1 MGWFPTTLDS
11 DAQSWRFDIVSLLA
25 VIGGSSIEKHK
36 QAITASTFAGFPRI
50 LPAPESL
57 LDTDRPTRLPSVK
70 EVNIIGVYSGTRF
83 TELNFFANVIHKLEE
98 LEEFEFRSYDITYG
112 ENKKADDVEREGK
125 LEGKSTVTIPLR
137 KLCPLNLVTL
147 ISILMTIGLFIWAG
161 MIHDGVALVGLA
173 TMSLSTSSACLS
185 AQWYPRLATRPTP
198 VEVDPGDIVMK
209 TRHGAFVVVKCSEDI
224 TRELYGGAE
233 SCHYVF
239 QGRCH
244 QVLLA
249 CSTVLLMASI
259 ILFSNC
265 GWTMQIAIG
274 AAYII
279 LNILYWALAL
289 LTEPQDTWDMSRFDV
304 KETNRK
310 LTRSYTSALW
320 EAIRET
326 EEIDWV
332 RKGGDLAPATKAW
345 DKWLKEA
352 GVECQKPGSTWDPE
366 AAKNKLMAK
375 RASASSTPVVE
386 HAQPILSESRT

>member
-57 LDTDRPTRLPSVK
+57 IDTDRPTRLPSVK

-98 LEEFEFRSYDITYG
+98 LEEFEFRSYEITYG
-112 ENKKADDVEREGK
+112 KKKADVEREGRPDSK
-125 LEGKSTVTIPLR
+125 NTVTIPLR
-137 KLCPLNLVTL
+137 TLCPLNLVTL

-173 TMSLSTSSACLS
+173 AMSLSTSSACLS
-185 AQWYPRLATRPTP
+185 AQWYPRLATRPTKTQ
-198 VEVDPGDIVMK
+198 VLDGDIVMK
-209 TRHGAFVVVKCSEDI
+209 TRHGAFVVVKCAEEI

-233 SCHYVF
+233 SCRYVF
-239 QGRCH
+239 QGRAH

-265 GWTMQIAIG
+265 GWTMQIAVG

-289 LTEPQDTWDMSRFDV
+289 LTEPQDTWDMSRFIV
-304 KETNRK
+304 KQTEQKVTS
-310 LTRSYTSALW
+310 SYTRALW

-326 EEIDWV
+326 RKVEWV
-332 RKGGDLAPATKAW
+332 WKGEDLAPKTSAW
-345 DKWLKEA
+345 DKWLKQA
-352 GVECQKPGSTWDPE
+352 GVECQKPETDWDPE
-366 AAKNKLMAK
+366 
-375 RASASSTPVVE
+375 
-386 HAQPILSESRT
+386 PILSESHY

>member
-36 QAITASTFAGFPRI
+36 QAITASPFAGFPRI

-57 LDTDRPTRLPSVK
+57 LDTERPTRLPSVK
-70 EVNIIGVYSGTRF
+70 EVKIIGVYSGTRF
-83 TELNFFANVIHKLEE
+83 SELNFFANVIHKLEE
-98 LEEFEFRSYDITYG
+98 LKEYEFRSYDITYG
-112 ENKKADDVEREGK
+112 KIKKADPERDGK
-125 LEGKSTVTIPLR
+125 PDSKGTVTIPLW

-161 MIHDGVALVGLA
+161 VIHDGVALVGLA

-185 AQWYPRLATRPTP
+185 AQWYPRLATRPTK
-198 VEVDPGDIVMK
+198 VKVDPGDIVMK
-209 TRHGAFVVVKCSEDI
+209 TRHGAFVVVKCTEEI

-239 QGRCH
+239 QGRSH

-274 AAYII
+274 VAYII
-279 LNILYWALAL
+279 LNILYWATAL

-310 LTRSYTSALW
+310 ITGSYTSALW

-326 EEIDWV
+326 GEVDWV
-332 RKGGDLAPATKAW
+332 RKGGDLAPVTTAW
-345 DKWLKEA
+345 DKWLKMA
-352 GVECQKPGSTWDPE
+352 GIECQNPESTWDPE
-366 AAKNKLMAK
+366 QAKDELMAK
-375 RASASSTPVVE
+375 KDATISIFSDFKSRPRAG
-386 HAQPILSESRT
+386 

>member
-57 LDTDRPTRLPSVK
+57 IDTDRPTRLPSVK

-98 LEEFEFRSYDITYG
+98 LEEYEFRSYEITYS
-112 ENKKADDVEREGK
+112 EKKKADVEREGRPDSK
-125 LEGKSTVTIPLR
+125 NAVTIPLR

-173 TMSLSTSSACLS
+173 AMSLSTSSACLS
-185 AQWYPRLATRPTP
+185 AQWYPRLATRPTKTQ
-198 VEVDPGDIVMK
+198 VLDGDIVMK
-209 TRHGAFVVVKCSEDI
+209 TRHGAFVVVKCTEEI

-233 SCHYVF
+233 SCRYVF
-239 QGRCH
+239 QGRAH

-265 GWTMQIAIG
+265 GWTMQIAVG

-289 LTEPQDTWDMSRFDV
+289 LTEPQDTWDMSRFIV
-304 KETNRK
+304 RHMEQKVTS
-310 LTRSYTSALW
+310 SYTRALW

-326 EEIDWV
+326 KEVEWV
-332 RKGGDLAPATKAW
+332 RKGEDLAPKTRAW

-352 GVECQKPGSTWDPE
+352 GVECRKPKTDWDPE
-366 AAKNKLMAK
+366 AARDRLMAK
-375 RASASSTPVVE
+375 NSNSSTPVLE
-386 HAQPILSESRT
+386 HAQPILSESHY